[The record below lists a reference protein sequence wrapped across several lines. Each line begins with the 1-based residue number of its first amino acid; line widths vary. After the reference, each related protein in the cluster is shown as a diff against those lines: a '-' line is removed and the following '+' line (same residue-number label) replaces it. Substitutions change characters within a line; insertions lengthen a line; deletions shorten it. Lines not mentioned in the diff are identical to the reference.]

1 MPDKRVL
8 PYGSWPTPIT
18 SAVLVA
24 NAVGLADVAVDGQDV
39 IWAEE
44 RPDEGGRT
52 ALVKRSEDGR
62 LHELLAPDDNAR
74 TAVHEYGGG
83 AWWADAGVVW
93 FANWVDQRLYR
104 RDPGTGRSVALTP
117 APKVPRGDRYAD
129 GALSPDR
136 QTVVCVR
143 EHHPP
148 DGRGPIDVR
157 NEIVRLASNEPS
169 TPEVLVTGPDFVSTP
184 RLDPDGSE
192 LCWVEWDHPNMPWD
206 GTRLLV
212 RDLASGEQRLIAG
225 GDRESVI
232 QPQWQDDGSL
242 TFISDRSGWWNLYR
256 FDGAVEPLVEI
267 EAEIGEPQWEF
278 GQSRYARLGDGRVL
292 FARTANGSDGL
303 TIRLGDGG
311 LVDLELPFTRVH
323 NLSRYGDSS
332 VVLIGATPTAESAVV
347 RVSFGRGAAL
357 ERVEALR
364 PPRDLG
370 ELGVDADNISLPEV
384 IDYPSADGR
393 VAHAVLYRPRN
404 RDYRGGDDEL
414 PPLLVHVH
422 GGPTAD
428 VSPQLRLELQYL
440 TSRGFAVIDVNYGGS
455 SGYGRAYRELLNE
468 NWGVVDVEDSIAA
481 ALYLVER
488 GDVDPRRLCVSGGS
502 AGGYTTLACMARSD
516 TPFGAGGDYFG
527 VADLEAMTL
536 ETHKFDRRYLDRLVG
551 ANPQA
556 RATYRARSPIDHV
569 DQLSRPLIVLQ
580 GLEDEVVPPNQAT
593 MIVDALRSNGV
604 PVAYIA
610 FEGEQHGFRLAANIR
625 RAIDSELSFYA
636 QVFGFELPPDEGIE
650 PVAIERP

>member
-18 SAVLVA
+18 SAVVVA
-24 NAVGLADVAVDGQDV
+24 NAVGLADVAADGRDV

-52 ALVKRSEDGR
+52 ALVRRSEDGR
-62 LHELLAPDDNAR
+62 LEELLAPEENAR

-83 AWWADAGVVW
+83 AWWAEAGIVW

-104 RDPGTGRSVALTP
+104 RDPGAGRSEALTP
-117 APKVPRGDRYAD
+117 SPGIPRGDRYAD

-136 QTVVCVR
+136 ETIVCVR

-157 NEIVRLASNEPS
+157 NEIVRLAANEPS
-169 TPEVLVTGPDFVSTP
+169 TPEVLVSGPDFVSSP
-184 RLDPDGSE
+184 GFSADANR

-206 GTRLLV
+206 ATRLFV
-212 RDLASGEQRLIAG
+212 RDLQSGEQRLIAG
-225 GDRESVI
+225 GDSESVI

-256 FDGAVEPLVEI
+256 FNSAVEPLVEV

-278 GQSRYARLGDGRVL
+278 GQSRYAVLADGRVV
-292 FARTANGSDGL
+292 FARMANGSDGL
-303 TIRLGDGG
+303 AIRLLDGT
-311 LVDLELPFTRVH
+311 LADLGLPFTRLH
-323 NLSRYGDSS
+323 NLTRYGDCS
-332 VVLIGATPTAESAVV
+332 VVLIGATPTAEPAVV
-347 RVSFGRGAAL
+347 SVSFGADATI
-357 ERVEALR
+357 ERVDTLR
-364 PPRDLG
+364 PPRDLR
-370 ELGVDADNISLPEV
+370 ELGVDPETISAPEA
-384 IDYPSADGR
+384 IDYPSAGGR
-393 VAHAVLYRPRN
+393 VAHAILYRPRN
-404 RDYRGGDDEL
+404 RDYRGADDEL

-422 GGPTAD
+422 GGPTAE
-428 VSPQLRLELQYL
+428 STPQLRLDLQYL
-440 TSRGFAVIDVNYGGS
+440 TSRGLAVIDVNYGGS
-455 SGYGRAYRELLNE
+455 TGYGRAYRQLLND
-468 NWGVVDVEDSIAA
+468 NWGIVDVEDSIAA
-481 ALYLVER
+481 ARYLVQR
-488 GDVDPRRLCVSGGS
+488 GEVDPRRLCVSGGS
-502 AGGYTTLACMARSD
+502 AGGYTTLACMARAD

-527 VADLEAMTL
+527 VADLEAMAL
-536 ETHKFDRRYLDRLVG
+536 ETHKFESRYLDRLIG
-551 ANPQA
+551 PYPEA

-569 DQLSRPLIVLQ
+569 DELLRPLIVLQ

-593 MIVDALRSNGV
+593 MIVDALRSKGI
-604 PVAYIA
+604 PVAYLA

-636 QVFGFELPPDEGIE
+636 QVFGFELPPEEGIE
-650 PVAIERP
+650 PVEVERP